1 MTILR
6 QIRKYDVI
14 YTTDGEIKVE
24 RIHTEALNV
33 LKWYWKNI
41 AVNDQ

>member
-14 YTTDGEIKVE
+14 YTANGAIKVE
-24 RIHTEALNV
+24 RIHREALNV
-33 LKWYWKNI
+33 LNWYWNNI
-41 AVNDQ
+41 TANDR